1 MYFLSISYKM
11 AKKGNQRN
19 SKNLG
24 PGGKQH
30 LLPGVPTPK
39 PILPGV
45 PTPQSIPTNY
55 NPSMYHKGCGYG
67 KKLQITAKCVD
78 KKSSNPSFV
87 IGSSNPVMRG
97 HGHPQQQQQQLR
109 TAVRPQLF

>member
-1 MYFLSISYKM
+1 M

-19 SKNLG
+19 YKNLG
-24 PGGKQH
+24 PGGKQP
-30 LLPGVPTPK
+30 LIGPGGKQPLIGPGGQQK
-39 PILPGV
+39 DILPGV
-45 PTPQSIPTNY
+45 PTPSIPTNY